1 MSDSKLS
8 FDDQIKWLK
17 HHKVDVENEVEAQN
31 YLKYTSYF
39 YKMISFVKVFNNEG
53 QCIDSFDML
62 IDVSTLDMEL
72 RYCLLNVNTDL
83 KLSEITG
90 LKMYFFTGLNA
101 ALHVVPCNLSYDMI
115 CQKF

>member
-1 MSDSKLS
+1 MFFRKSN
-8 FDDQIKWLK
+8 LK
-17 HHKVDVENEVEAQN
+17 R
-31 YLKYTSYF
+31 F
-39 YKMISFVKVFNNEG
+39 MISSSK
-53 QCIDSFDML
+53 QA
-62 IDVSTLDMEL
+62 
-72 RYCLLNVNTDL
+72 VNTDL

>member
-1 MSDSKLS
+1 MRTMI
-8 FDDQIKWLK
+8 FDLIKNCSSHFWLFTK
-17 HHKVDVENEVEAQN
+17 KGLNWLIILPN
-31 YLKYTSYF
+31 
-39 YKMISFVKVFNNEG
+39 FVKFNAIKVNP
-53 QCIDSFDML
+53 
-62 IDVSTLDMEL
+62 T
-72 RYCLLNVNTDL
+72 VNTDL

>member
-1 MSDSKLS
+1 MD
-8 FDDQIKWLK
+8 IK
-17 HHKVDVENEVEAQN
+17 N
-31 YLKYTSYF
+31 YEF
-39 YKMISFVKVFNNEG
+39 WFVTG
-53 QCIDSFDML
+53 
-62 IDVSTLDMEL
+62 
-72 RYCLLNVNTDL
+72 VNTDL

>member
-1 MSDSKLS
+1 MIDEAS
-8 FDDQIKWLK
+8 FIDGTKILA
-17 HHKVDVENEVEAQN
+17 NAN
-31 YLKYTSYF
+31 KY
-39 YKMISFVKVFNNEG
+39 SFVWKKRT
-53 QCIDSFDML
+53 IKYR
-62 IDVSTLDMEL
+62 EL
-72 RYCLLNVNTDL
+72 NVEKARKLLQEIKQVEVKIAVDENNVNTDL

>member
-1 MSDSKLS
+1 MVDCKINLNAVRTKRSAPL
-8 FDDQIKWLK
+8 KWCSIVLK
-17 HHKVDVENEVEAQN
+17 ELDNGDYNSELNAVNQAQA
-31 YLKYTSYF
+31 
-39 YKMISFVKVFNNEG
+39 
-53 QCIDSFDML
+53 
-62 IDVSTLDMEL
+62 
-72 RYCLLNVNTDL
+72 VNTDL